1 MSLSR
6 QRERKRPFPPKK
18 FVSVQVPIIP
28 YYQRYRYEQEVKGL
42 KDRDELELY
51 PEDTR
56 IFTENVIK
64 RVFAREMVWD
74 GYKWVRKLANSAK
87 RIVNPW
93 IWWQNYDAGF
103 DDVVLTVLG
112 RGTLIFVEAA
122 SDYHDLQF
130 QPLIDGH
137 RVMCTSGD
145 SMWSA
150 VRIRNS
156 GAYGYNAFSYLLIY
170 NDINPRYVFRDVLPR
185 TFRQSFTLRVK
196 NPDTANTHAGQITL
210 YFLMDEVSSVKLV
223 NASGVIFGWE

>member
-74 GYKWVRKLANSAK
+74 GYKWVRRHEFVPYGEVREYYNGSISVPNA
-87 RIVNPW
+87 VW
-93 IWWQNYDAGF
+93 T
-103 DDVVLTVLG
+103 TVLEIEG
-112 RGTLIFVEAA
+112 KGFLIEAWVRYPVDSGYFSVA
-122 SDYHDLQF
+122 
-130 QPLIDGH
+130 IDGFN
-137 RVMCTSGD
+137 RWFG
-145 SMWSA
+145 WNL
-150 VRIRNS
+150 NS
-156 GAYGYNAFSYLLIY
+156 W
-170 NDINPRYVFRDVLPR
+170 R
-185 TFRQSFTLRVK
+185 T
-196 NPDTANTHAGQITL
+196 
-210 YFLMDEVSSVKLV
+210 
-223 NASGVIFGWE
+223 IFGWVDPQGFRILQFDPVNERFTICYAPSTPIPYSRRLTIELNQLSGSTVNAMVRVLYYDVETKRIYKV